1 MAKYISTN
9 DVEVRLLGKVRFTD
23 DDTDEKQFSRTLLKR
38 LINEAEGQ
46 VERDL
51 SPRYFAPFQTIDPAD
66 PLGTLGDASF
76 DKLPSTTKETLR
88 TMCELMG
95 VLRVLETDF
104 GRGGANDA
112 KAYKD
117 NQQKRYDAMITR
129 ELARRSKMED
139 SPGEWLAPPLKGLYL
154 ADHNSTE
161 DGTYGAIL
169 VTTRGE
175 GDFPSHQITDPSEN
189 FTTGRRGPW

>member
-1 MAKYISTN
+1 VAKYISTN

-23 DDTDEKQFSRTLLKR
+23 NDDDEKQFSRKLLRR
-38 LINEAEGQ
+38 LIDEAEGQ

-51 SPRYFAPFQTIDPAD
+51 SPRYFAPFQCIDPNA
-66 PLGTLGDASF
+66 PANTLGDDSF
-76 DKLPSTTKETLR
+76 KSLPSTTRETLR

-112 KAYKD
+112 KAYKE
-117 NQQKRYDAMITR
+117 NQQKRYDAMVNR

-154 ADHNSTE
+154 ADHNATE

-169 VTTRGE
+169 VTSRGE
-175 GDFPSHQITDPSEN
+175 GDFPVERITDPSEN
-189 FTTGRRGPW
+189 FSTGRRGQW